1 MSGTRTEHR
10 RVVLGEDLILGPV
23 GKHVD
28 EIVQVPQTVS
38 QGSDGEIP
46 RGEWLQI
53 PQVTVSCEK
62 AELILTTHRPQEED
76 RSCRAGGQA
85 CRDIQVK
92 ACTATPPL
100 LSAQGKEV
108 TTGEQIPTSL
118 GQDKEGLA
126 QQFWRLW
133 GVVMLGSPKRKT
145 KERDW
150 VFEQHSTQPSKL
162 SSHLSHWT
170 PSKDTGLMENG
181 NEEMTDRATGAGMW
195 IMQGTHE
202 SQTSRQW

>member
-1 MSGTRTEHR
+1 MLGTRTEHR

-62 AELILTTHRPQEED
+62 AKLILTTHRPQED
-76 RSCRAGGQA
+76 DWSCRAGGQA

-126 QQFWRLW
+126 QRFWRLW

-145 KERDW
+145 IERDW
-150 VFEQHSTQPSKL
+150 VFEQHSTHPPS
-162 SSHLSHWT
+162 SVPIFS
-170 PSKDTGLMENG
+170 TGPLL
-181 NEEMTDRATGAGMW
+181 RIQA
-195 IMQGTHE
+195 
-202 SQTSRQW
+202 